1 MDRPR
6 SLLSPDTGAWKT
18 HGPRAE
24 RRPRLGP
31 GSLLSGGPHR
41 VEELADFQLEAVAVA
56 GQQLCRGENLRRGR
70 SGLAGTALHVGDVRR
85 DLLGA
90 LGGLLDVAG
99 NLLGRRAL
107 LFHRSSDGRGNLR
120 QLFDG
125 AADFL
130 DRAHRFLRRRLDAG
144 DLLADL

>member
-24 RRPRLGP
+24 LRPRLGP

-56 GQQLCRGENLRRGR
+56 GQ
-70 SGLAGTALHVGDVRR
+70 
-85 DLLGA
+85 
-90 LGGLLDVAG
+90 
-99 NLLGRRAL
+99 
-107 LFHRSSDGRGNLR
+107 LFN
-120 QLFDG
+120 G
-125 AADFL
+125 AADFP
-130 DRAHRFLRRRLDAG
+130 DRVDRLLRRRLDAG
-144 DLLADL
+144 NLLADLACSLGGLLGQRLYFGGHNRKAAAGLTGACRLDGGIQRQ